1 MWTLTWFFLCITSQ
15 VLGRANAAR
24 AEPSKEFL
32 GSPSPLGKRRC
43 FLHPVNVMYRNTG
56 KSVPTVDMAAALVK
70 VWFSRR
76 GILSQAEVTG
86 KYKTVKL
93 VLQRQLVSWVA
104 KLSMQLK
111 RRWRKALLYREGMG
125 LQVWELNLI
134 FVPSLLNRR
143 TSSLVPTLPNFVFFK
158 YSLLDCFSQN
168 LWTSEILLS
177 RSCYAVPKHLFPA

>member
-1 MWTLTWFFLCITSQ
+1 MCTLTWFFPLYHSSSWARKTSQ

-43 FLHPVNVMYRNTG
+43 FLHPVNVMYHNTG
-56 KSVPTVDMAAALVK
+56 ESVPTVDMAAALVK

-104 KLSMQLK
+104 KLSVQLK

-158 YSLLDCFSQN
+158 YSLLECFS
-168 LWTSEILLS
+168 
-177 RSCYAVPKHLFPA
+177 